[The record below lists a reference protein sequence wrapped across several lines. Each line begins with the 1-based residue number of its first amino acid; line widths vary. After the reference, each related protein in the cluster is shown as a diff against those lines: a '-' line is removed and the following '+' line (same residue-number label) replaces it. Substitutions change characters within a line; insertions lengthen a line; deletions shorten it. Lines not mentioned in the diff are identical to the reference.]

1 MRSRW
6 LLLLCLPWLT
16 GCLLMSGP
24 RETSDRVAE
33 GGNVKVE
40 FVSADGSEVRTIQGA
55 DGPATLAVTVFAQ
68 AEHGQ
73 LRIEVLDPQ
82 GSQTLVL
89 EGIPSQA
96 VGQATV
102 QTDAQGRFRY
112 RVIATG
118 AQRGGYEI
126 LFQPGG

>member
-89 EGIPSQA
+89 EGISLA
-96 VGQATV
+96 G
-102 QTDAQGRFRY
+102 GR
-112 RVIATG
+112 AGDG
-118 AQRGGYEI
+118 ADRRAGS
-126 LFQPGG
+126 LSLPRDRHRRPARRL